1 MNAAILRPPGALRAH
16 AARTA
21 RVNTSSRRTGCRT
34 TCQSSKPSLAPLSMG
49 FAPTH
54 APTRAH
60 TRGSLATNTR
70 AIALTDVLKPGA
82 PKRIV

>member
-1 MNAAILRPPGALRAH
+1 
-16 AARTA
+16 
-21 RVNTSSRRTGCRT
+21 
-34 TCQSSKPSLAPLSMG
+34 MG

-82 PKRIV
+82 PKRIVESEQLPKDLQIGRAHV